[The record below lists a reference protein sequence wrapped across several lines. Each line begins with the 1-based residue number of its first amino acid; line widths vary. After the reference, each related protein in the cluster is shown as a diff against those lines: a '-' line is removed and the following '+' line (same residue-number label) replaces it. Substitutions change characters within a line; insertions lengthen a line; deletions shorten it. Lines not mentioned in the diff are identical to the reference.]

1 MDEGESERKGCKDR
15 ARKDNRYVKK
25 EREKENERERVRET
39 EGRGRRDRGRNEMRE
54 AKRSRKDKAAQNV
67 PLRHLK
73 SFFSVENLS
82 FCKRRRAEK

>member
-1 MDEGESERKGCKDR
+1 MKRTTGKLRKER
-15 ARKDNRYVKK
+15 
-25 EREKENERERVRET
+25 REKENEKERMSEKGQEGEGQVREK
-39 EGRGRRDRGRNEMRE
+39 NKMRE

-82 FCKRRRAEK
+82 FYKRRRTEK